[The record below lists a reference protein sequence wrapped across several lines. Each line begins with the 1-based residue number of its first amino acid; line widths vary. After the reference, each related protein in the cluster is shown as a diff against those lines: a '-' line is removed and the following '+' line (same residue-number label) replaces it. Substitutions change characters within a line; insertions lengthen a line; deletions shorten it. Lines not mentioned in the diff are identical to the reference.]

1 MEKYIKATEATVKAL
16 EALAVVVMLAYGIIW
31 FERWQR
37 PEGVKHGKEKRI
49 VYSVDTIKSI

>member
-37 PEGVKHGKEKRI
+37 PEGMKNKA
-49 VYSVDTIKSI
+49 VYSVDTMKKI

>member
-16 EALAVVVMLAYGIIW
+16 EAFAVVVLLAYGIIC

-37 PEGVKHGKEKRI
+37 PEGMKVKKEKRI
-49 VYSVDTIKSI
+49 VYSVDTIKGI